1 MLFRSH
7 YKAVL
12 IGAGNLGHAVAT
24 HLRFEDRGFDLI
36 GIFDN
41 NPAVVGQQIGNKT
54 VLSADSL
61 EEFCKEHNPSVA
73 ILCIPS
79 EFADSTAKMLVS
91 LGIKGFWN
99 FTQYDIAT
107 NFDGIA
113 VENVHLGD
121 SLMTLCYQI
130 NNIDNLDEV

>member
-1 MLFRSH
+1 MKFGVREICDVVFRAKSNQ
-7 YKAVL
+7 K
-12 IGAGNLGHAVAT
+12 
-24 HLRFEDRGFDLI
+24 
-36 GIFDN
+36 
-41 NPAVVGQQIGNKT
+41 IGNKT
-54 VLSADSL
+54 VLDANAL
-61 EEFCKEHNPSVA
+61 ESFCKENNPSVA

-79 EFADSTAKMLVS
+79 EYADSTAKMLVS

-107 NFDGIA
+107 NFNGIA

-130 NNIDNLDEV
+130 NNIDILDEEAK

>member
-1 MLFRSH
+1 MVHDHTRVM
-7 YKAVL
+7 YKYALHTISFNTGILSL
-12 IGAGNLGHAVAT
+12 IEIVIT
-24 HLRFEDRGFDLI
+24 ESI
-36 GIFDN
+36 SIITTKI
-41 NPAVVGQQIGNKT
+41 VVI
-54 VLSADSL
+54 
-61 EEFCKEHNPSVA
+61 
-73 ILCIPS
+73 
-79 EFADSTAKMLVS
+79 VS

-107 NFDGIA
+107 NFNGIA

>member
-1 MLFRSH
+1 MKF
-7 YKAVL
+7 K
-12 IGAGNLGHAVAT
+12 
-24 HLRFEDRGFDLI
+24 
-36 GIFDN
+36 
-41 NPAVVGQQIGNKT
+41 K
-54 VLSADSL
+54 
-61 EEFCKEHNPSVA
+61 
-73 ILCIPS
+73 
-79 EFADSTAKMLVS
+79 LVS